1 MTEVWIAGATAVA
14 LAADSFAVSIA
25 LSTRER
31 SRAEMASWVATVG
44 VLHAL
49 MPTLGLWVGASLMG
63 AVSWLSTWGAPT
75 VLFAIALNMVRE
87 AFADDD
93 DAAHDD
99 AAHDALPWIA
109 LLGLGLATS
118 VDAFGVGFSLPS
130 MVKAQGAAIAL
141 IAGVAAGGAAI
152 GSLFGRALSS
162 KLGRWVEVVGALL
175 LVVVAARMVWQA
187 A

>member
-1 MTEVWIAGATAVA
+1 MEVWIAAITAVA

-31 SRAEMASWVATVG
+31 ARSDVAVWVATVG
-44 VLHAL
+44 LLHAL
-49 MPTLGLWVGASLMG
+49 MPALGLLLGSSLMS
-63 AVSWLSTWGAPT
+63 AVSWLATWGAPA
-75 VLFAIALNMVRE
+75 VLVVIAANMMRE

-93 DAAHDD
+93 NGLDD
-99 AAHDALPWIA
+99 AIRWTT

-130 MVKAQGAAIAL
+130 IVEAQSPAIAL
-141 IAGVAAGGAAI
+141 IAVVAAGGAVV
-152 GSLFGRALSS
+152 GSMFGQALSR

-175 LVVVAARMVWQA
+175 LVGVAARTVWQA
-187 A
+187 TSL